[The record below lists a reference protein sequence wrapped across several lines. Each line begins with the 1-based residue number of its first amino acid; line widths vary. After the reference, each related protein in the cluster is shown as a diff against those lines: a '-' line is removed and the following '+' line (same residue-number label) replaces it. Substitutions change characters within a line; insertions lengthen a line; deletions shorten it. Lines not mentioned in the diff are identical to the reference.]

1 MFRLLARPLRSPTF
15 APALR
20 RTMAATPDYVRVAF
34 SARFRTS
41 LTRTPVLRRWLL
53 YNAVTAQGAV
63 RAPRRDRPR
72 GAEHHRQGDMAA
84 VLRPRA
90 HRVRG
95 MCIPLNAFASE
106 VLIWRART

>member
-53 YNAVTAQGAV
+53 YNAVTEQGAV
-63 RAPRRDRPR
+63 RAPRGDRPR
-72 GAEHHRQGDMAA
+72 GAEHHRQDRACRWLMPDATP
-84 VLRPRA
+84 LRID
-90 HRVRG
+90 HR
-95 MCIPLNAFASE
+95 
-106 VLIWRART
+106 LIGTS